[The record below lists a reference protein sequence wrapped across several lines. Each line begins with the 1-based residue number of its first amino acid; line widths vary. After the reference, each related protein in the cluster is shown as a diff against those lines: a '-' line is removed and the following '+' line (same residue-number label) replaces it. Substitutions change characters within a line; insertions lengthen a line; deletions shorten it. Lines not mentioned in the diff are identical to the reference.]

1 MQIKLLNYGLE
12 NMPKRAHA
20 NDAGADVYALEDI
33 TLFEHKTKSIGLGF
47 GIELPAGFMAIFMPR
62 SGMSSKG
69 IGAHLPPVDS
79 SYTGE
84 VHAVLCNTTNVP
96 YQIKKGD
103 RIAQMVI
110 VPVMTPTFTLDEL
123 DKRGDN
129 GFGSTGA

>member
-12 NMPKRAHA
+12 NIPKRAHA

-33 TLFEHKTKSIGLGF
+33 TLFEHGLGF

-96 YQIKKGD
+96 YRIKKGD
-103 RIAQMVI
+103 RIGQMVI
-110 VPVMTPTFTLDEL
+110 VPIMTPTFTLDEL